1 MEKLIFH
8 LHDTAGNNTRMAPS
22 AYYMEA
28 DFIPVN
34 VRIYAEDAPPRDAKI
49 DIFDDGTS
57 IFENRASTSTNKST
71 GVVTVQAAATEAIL
85 MAGETEA
92 DLAGNLNT
100 EMVIEEGS
108 WVYCNLVDSG
118 GGRNFMVQ
126 LELERLEAEEES
138 L

>member
-8 LHDTAGNNTRMAPS
+8 LHDTVGNNTRMAPS

-28 DFIPVN
+28 DYIPVN
-34 VRIYAEDAPPRDAKI
+34 VRIYAEGAPSRDAKI

-57 IFENRASTSTNKST
+57 IFENRASTSVNKST
-71 GVVTVQAAATEAIL
+71 GVVTVQATATEAIL

-100 EMVIEEGS
+100 DITIKEGS

-118 GGRNFMVQ
+118 GGKNFMVQ